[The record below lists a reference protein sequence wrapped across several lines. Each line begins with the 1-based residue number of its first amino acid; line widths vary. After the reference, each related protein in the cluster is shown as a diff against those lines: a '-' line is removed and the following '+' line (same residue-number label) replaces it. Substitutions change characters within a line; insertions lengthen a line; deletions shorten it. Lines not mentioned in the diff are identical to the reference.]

1 VRAVHAP
8 VTVPCGGQNAH
19 ARGGSGDPPL
29 VLKSDSG
36 SPSAA
41 EVFQEL
47 LDRWQVFALL
57 SPQRTPRY
65 NGSVEAGNGS
75 VKARVRQEA
84 ARHGRIGCWTS
95 DDLEAARLQA
105 NLTARPWGDLGP
117 TPQQVWDRRMPITKD
132 QRRTFLQCVE
142 RMQTDVRI
150 ELGYAQDTLLGRA
163 ERAIVARA
171 AARRALEALGYL
183 QVRSRRTAPPFN
195 SPLRATIS

>member
-1 VRAVHAP
+1 MRMRAAGQETRRWSLSSRRVRAVHAP

-65 NGSVEAGNGS
+65 NGSVEKGPPWPALRHAGRLRRSAIFRSGGGELLRPLTRPYVPKFPRGHS
-75 VKARVRQEA
+75 VPKMASLARIQLR
-84 ARHGRIGCWTS
+84 G
-95 DDLEAARLQA
+95 
-105 NLTARPWGDLGP
+105 NARPFFWSTTWSQSWTVTDGHGYDY
-117 TPQQVWDRRMPITKD
+117 TKIDRYTSTTVNFVAPRSCIVGCHP
-132 QRRTFLQCVE
+132 
-142 RMQTDVRI
+142 
-150 ELGYAQDTLLGRA
+150 A
-163 ERAIVARA
+163 E
-171 AARRALEALGYL
+171 
-183 QVRSRRTAPPFN
+183 
-195 SPLRATIS
+195 